1 MSPQEAAKIVKDGMC
16 VGCSGFTPSGY
27 PKAVPLAV
35 AERVRKG
42 ERLQIT
48 LWTGASVGP
57 ELDGELTEAGAIRRR
72 FPYQT
77 EERIRKAINDGR
89 VSFQDLHLSMTAQ
102 NMRYGFYGNM
112 DLAIV
117 EAVAVTEEG
126 HLIPSTSVGNS
137 PTFVKKAKEVIVEI
151 NLTQPL
157 ELEGLHDIY
166 IPDDPPNRKPI
177 PIVMVGDRVGTPYIE
192 CAVRTKLQL

>member
-1 MSPQEAAKIVKDGMC
+1 
-16 VGCSGFTPSGY
+16 
-27 PKAVPLAV
+27 VPLAI

-117 EAVAVTEEG
+117 EAVAITEEG

-137 PTFVKKAKEVIVEI
+137 PTFVKQARGYMISISRMTRQTE
-151 NLTQPL
+151 NL
-157 ELEGLHDIY
+157 Y
-166 IPDDPPNRKPI
+166 RS
-177 PIVMVGDRVGTPYIE
+177 
-192 CAVRTKLQL
+192 